1 MFVAGD
7 VHVHW
12 HSRFITAGVLL
23 HLSLTHCD
31 KMQNAVKR
39 KAEEKKDR
47 KEEAVII

>member
-1 MFVAGD
+1 MFVTGD

-12 HSRFITAGVLL
+12 HSRFITAEALL
-23 HLSLTHCD
+23 RLSLTHCD

-39 KAEEKKDR
+39 KAEKKDR